1 EPPDGSLLSF
11 VHENINNLGKQG
23 DLKGHEVEAAFWK
36 IVLDLPESPPIKYS
50 WFLMPFEMSESEP
63 CSGLQYI
70 QYLHNRNDEN
80 SKVEIVNW
88 SKKCPLPNQLCLYE
102 AVKIGMKEL
111 IRPNRAL
118 RIEDVAAEMYYNPDV
133 RDALRPFLVNVE
145 GDSQSIE
152 LEKHTRITLIEKTV
166 LIVVVQNTE
175 LFRFDKNIV
184 YRVSEKRK
192 RELSPVATPSKN
204 VQDVKTILSN
214 MENINNFPSATL
226 DLLNYF
232 LCSKEKDLKKESE
245 EERPTVNKE
254 IESFFRPNFRL
265 SMIKQSL
272 YDQVGWTIL
281 AEIVVMRTGGPKMP
295 PISLTELANLYP
307 HYREQLLKD
316 IGMENLT
323 RKQKSRIPQWRM
335 HSINQAVFELE
346 NGGIFDV
353 QHEYTTGEIAKS
365 VQIRMDENKFR
376 RLMNEIT
383 SNIERRSK

>member
-1 EPPDGSLLSF
+1 
-11 VHENINNLGKQG
+11 
-23 DLKGHEVEAAFWK
+23 
-36 IVLDLPESPPIKYS
+36 
-50 WFLMPFEMSESEP
+50 
-63 CSGLQYI
+63 
-70 QYLHNRNDEN
+70 
-80 SKVEIVNW
+80 
-88 SKKCPLPNQLCLYE
+88 
-102 AVKIGMKEL
+102 
-111 IRPNRAL
+111 
-118 RIEDVAAEMYYNPDV
+118 
-133 RDALRPFLVNVE
+133 
-145 GDSQSIE
+145 
-152 LEKHTRITLIEKTV
+152 
-166 LIVVVQNTE
+166 
-175 LFRFDKNIV
+175 
-184 YRVSEKRK
+184 
-192 RELSPVATPSKN
+192 
-204 VQDVKTILSN
+204 